1 MLDKIYQ
8 EGTMMV
14 TRVAVDPKDGGR
26 ARPRGACAVVI
37 RAPNTIDG
45 DYRLRFPDGGE
56 FWVAAEELAVLKH
69 YQEGEMRGDSP
80 EPHDLFEHVHYRCIV
95 GSRAYGLDHE
105 KSDTDIRGFY
115 IAPSSL
121 QWSLY
126 GAPEQLERQ
135 DEDVCYWEVEKFIKL
150 ALKANPNVLECLYS
164 PLVEQC
170 SELAEELL
178 NQRDIFLSQMIYQ
191 TYNRYSMSQFK
202 AMNRKLKKG
211 LEVKPKHA
219 MHLIRLMLSGLT
231 ILKHGFVPLSVEEHR
246 DKMLAIKRGDIP
258 WEEIE
263 QWRLELH
270 KEFDACLE
278 STHLPERP
286 DYARANDLLITIRK
300 WAATQEFG

>member
-1 MLDKIYQ
+1 
-8 EGTMMV
+8 
-14 TRVAVDPKDGGR
+14 
-26 ARPRGACAVVI
+26 
-37 RAPNTIDG
+37 
-45 DYRLRFPDGGE
+45 
-56 FWVAAEELAVLKH
+56 
-69 YQEGEMRGDSP
+69 
-80 EPHDLFEHVHYRCIV
+80 
-95 GSRAYGLDHE
+95 
-105 KSDTDIRGFY
+105 
-115 IAPSSL
+115 
-121 QWSLY
+121 
-126 GAPEQLERQ
+126 
-135 DEDVCYWEVEKFIKL
+135 
-150 ALKANPNVLECLYS
+150 
-164 PLVEQC
+164 
-170 SELAEELL
+170 
-178 NQRDIFLSQMIYQ
+178 MIYQ